1 MADFQFLQNYEE
13 FGYMVVWV
21 TKKEGRMMVTDGPIA
36 GIRGMAIDDG
46 NLSEHTHE

>member
-1 MADFQFLQNYEE
+1 MGDFQFLLDYED

-21 TKKEGRMMVTDGPIA
+21 AVKEGWMMVTDGPIA